1 MGKKKKPEY
10 QYRWTIPAL
19 AKVCDLS
26 ESYLYRLIREY
37 RLFRDADGSIDGIGN
52 IYNPGMLVQ
61 ILPPKLNTEYIAFVR
76 EVYNL
81 PPTGFGRSGKL
92 APDTPHE

>member
-1 MGKKKKPEY
+1 MTKKKKTIHHP
-10 QYRWTIPAL
+10 YRWSVPEL

-61 ILPPKLNTEYIAFVR
+61 ILPPKLNVKYTAFVR

-81 PPTGFGRSGKL
+81 PPPGSDF
-92 APDTPHE
+92 D